1 MPVSDVVTDTAT
13 GNANAPVLQRLS
25 TLDRFLPVWIIAA
38 MAIGI
43 GLGRAIPS
51 LAGDLNTV
59 QVGSVSLPIA
69 IGLLLMMFPVLA
81 KVRHTQLGH
90 S

>member
-1 MPVSDVVTDTAT
+1 MPVSDIVTDTAT

-69 IGLLLMMFPVLA
+69 IGLLLMMFPALA
-81 KVRHTQLGH
+81 KVRYTQLSH